1 MSLVLGSVTLPRP
14 AVVLAPM
21 AGITDRPFR
30 RLARRFGC
38 HLAWSEMIASREL
51 LRAQGNSRSSHNGAR
66 SLRMCDPNDGDGA
79 PFAVQL
85 AGCDPE
91 IMAEAARFNADRG
104 AALIDINMGCPVK
117 KVVGGQGGAAL
128 MRDEALAG
136 RIMEAV
142 VNAVDIPVTLKT
154 RLGWGEGDLTAP
166 SLARVAEA
174 AGIALVTIHGRTRE
188 SLYGGHADWSAIRAV
203 REATSLPLLANG
215 DVRTLDDARR
225 ILRETGADGVMIGRA
240 AQGAPWLPGQIARG
254 LVAEAEGRIPP
265 PGPSLAERLDAIA
278 EHFEGLLELHGL
290 ERGLR
295 VSRKHMGWY
304 ADSLSGGG
312 PFRQAYMAI
321 GEAESARILLKTFL
335 DRLRTEGEDALPLE
349 KAA

>member
-1 MSLVLGSVTLPRP
+1 
-14 AVVLAPM
+14 M

-38 HLAWSEMIASREL
+38 HLAWSEMVASREL
-51 LRAQGNSRSSHNGAR
+51 LRAQDKSLSSRSDARGLLSRNGAR
-66 SLRMCDPNDGDGA
+66 SLSMSDPNDGDGA

-128 MRDEALAG
+128 MRDEVLAG

-166 SLARVAEA
+166 SLVRIAEA
-174 AGIALVTIHGRTRE
+174 AGIALVTIHGRTRA

-203 REATSLPLLANG
+203 RDATSLPLLANG
-215 DVRTLDDARR
+215 DVRSLEDARA

-240 AQGAPWLPGQIARG
+240 AQGAPWFPGQIARG
-254 LVAEAEGRIPP
+254 LAAEAEGRAAP
-265 PGPSLAERLDAIA
+265 PGPTLAERLDAIA

-290 ERGLR
+290 ERGIR
-295 VSRKHMGWY
+295 VSRKHMAWY
-304 ADSLSGGG
+304 AENLPGGAA
-312 PFRQAYMAI
+312 FRQAYMAI
-321 GEAESARILLKTFL
+321 GEAESARTLLKTFL
-335 DRLRTEGEDALPLE
+335 DRLRAEGEDALSLE

>member
-1 MSLVLGSVTLPRP
+1 MSLILGSVTLPKP

-38 HLAWSEMIASREL
+38 HLAWSEMVASREL
-51 LRAQGNSRSSHNGAR
+51 LRARGR
-66 SLRMCDPNDGDGA
+66 SLSMCDPDDGDGA

-104 AALIDINMGCPVK
+104 VALIDINMGCPVK

-142 VNAVDIPVTLKT
+142 VTAVDIPVTLKT

-166 SLARVAEA
+166 SLVRVAEA
-174 AGIALVTIHGRTRE
+174 AGIRLVTIHGRTRA
-188 SLYGGHADWSAIRAV
+188 SLYAGRADWAAIRAV
-203 REATSLPLLANG
+203 RDATSLPLLANG
-215 DVRTLDDARR
+215 DVRSLEEARG

-240 AQGAPWLPGQIARG
+240 ALGAPWVPGRIARG
-254 LVAEAEGRIPP
+254 LAAEAEGRAPP
-265 PGPSLAERLDAIA
+265 AAPPLVERLDAIA
-278 EHFEGLLELHGL
+278 EHFEGLMDLHGPD
-290 ERGLR
+290 RGVR

-304 ADSLSGGG
+304 AENLPGGAD
-312 PFRQAYMAI
+312 FRTSYMAA
-321 GEAESARILLKTFL
+321 GDVDAARSVLMDYL
-335 DRLRTEGEDALPLE
+335 DRLRMDGEDTPSME